1 MNMQK
6 TIIDPN
12 PTNAKDMLEV
22 IYYCKGFID
31 FASSSPF
38 VDGIPVESK
47 DSFEKALDGCFSIGM
62 AILDGSLSGK
72 DKKHT
77 SVDVKTMIG
86 IYYYAYQYIDIL
98 QNEMPE
104 ELTKDILHNNAD
116 EIKEKVRQ
124 KLLEM
129 NETLYK
135 SGDIP
140 YEAFEKM
147 KNMME
152 SRKHDTK

>member
-1 MNMQK
+1 MQK

-12 PTNAKDMLEV
+12 PTNAKDMLE
-22 IYYCKGFID
+22 IMYYCKGFIE
-31 FASSSPF
+31 FATSSPF
-38 VDGIPVESK
+38 VDGIPEESK
-47 DSFEKALDGCFSIGM
+47 DSFEQAINGCFKIGIN
-62 AILDGSLSGK
+62 ILEGSLSGQS
-72 DKKHT
+72 KKHT
-77 SVDVKTMIG
+77 SVDVKTMVS
-86 IYYYAYQYIDIL
+86 IYFYAYQYIDIL
-98 QNEMPE
+98 QNEMPKK
-104 ELTKDILHNNAD
+104 LAKDILHDDAD
-116 EIKEKVRQ
+116 DIKEKARQ

-140 YEAFEKM
+140 YKAFEKM

>member
-22 IYYCKGFID
+22 IYYCKGFIE
-31 FASSSPF
+31 FTTSSPF
-38 VDGIPVESK
+38 VDDIPEESK
-47 DSFEKALDGCFSIGM
+47 DSFEKAINGCFSIGM
-62 AILDGSLSGK
+62 AILDGSLSGQS
-72 DKKHT
+72 KKHT
-77 SVDVKTMIG
+77 SVDVRTMVS

-98 QNEMPE
+98 QNELPE
-104 ELTKDILHNNAD
+104 ELTKDILHDDAD

-135 SGDIP
+135 NGDIP
-140 YEAFEKM
+140 YKAFEKM
-147 KNMME
+147 KHLME